1 MFTSAPFSFAGLA
14 ELIASVKSGVAS
26 LAVTGAALHRIL
38 KHGGAAPGVNADD
51 ALKSLCLNVRL
62 VVHLRGVHVVLV
74 CMCVRSLC
82 HTCVHRACNTVV
94 LRLHITVCRVTDPL
108 STRCAVAV

>member
-62 VVHLRGVHVVLV
+62 VVHLRGVRVVLV
-74 CMCVRSLC
+74 C
-82 HTCVHRACNTVV
+82 
-94 LRLHITVCRVTDPL
+94 VCWVPL
-108 STRCAVAV
+108 SHFCAPRLQHCSATVAHHCV